1 MGLSSKRHGPTATI
15 HPMTRTSQTRI
26 EPEIEAL
33 LSIDASDSI
42 VDRLMS
48 LPDADAPDSIADE
61 WDRAVAASLQSKL
74 ARSLRQAIENASR
87 HGEPSDGRDAA

>member
-33 LSIDASDSI
+33 LSIDASEST

-48 LPDADAPDSIADE
+48 LPDPDAPSSVADDV
-61 WDRAVAASLQSKL
+61 DRAVAASLQSRL
-74 ARSLRQAIENASR
+74 ARALRDVIDNAAR
-87 HGEPSDGRDAA
+87 QERPHGRDAA